1 MQDHQR
7 HAYTH
12 RALSKWSL
20 SKYLSFDVSS
30 PHEWHDNMSRII
42 ELANISIYLTIY
54 LAVYMGIP
62 SFSFCSACYY
72 CCYKTNMVIYYL
84 LGGLIDHLKA
94 INNKGARVQIG
105 VIITLQCQFAAVVVV
120 SSYLW
125 HALLLQ
131 ATHDYGFDLNDS
143 LNGKCTCTTEQI
155 SSNNYSYLTWLLQL
169 GSSIKCARYP
179 PDIDIFCLY
188 TSCSFLSLGRRVPT
202 FPL

>member
-1 MQDHQR
+1 
-7 HAYTH
+7 
-12 RALSKWSL
+12 
-20 SKYLSFDVSS
+20 
-30 PHEWHDNMSRII
+30 MSRII

-155 SSNNYSYLTWLLQL
+155 SSNNYSYLT
-169 GSSIKCARYP
+169 
-179 PDIDIFCLY
+179 
-188 TSCSFLSLGRRVPT
+188 
-202 FPL
+202 